1 MAEEEVYKPQWN
13 LIEFTLLSIFP
24 IHLSFF
30 HIHKDLSVVIHFI
43 FLAVICIPP
52 LFLQFKLGGHLQKG
66 IVGMLSAYF
75 PIWKGVGIA
84 ALVHLMLVCIY
95 QGPVV
100 AEIAT
105 YMIISVAKQP
115 YLWGTCDNA
124 WNSNHCSPG
133 VVSSITGL
141 PEITNRAAYEFYKA
155 EFWDLSDGI
164 DHVHG
169 FPHWRFTETVS
180 HMTVPMLPI
189 ASASVWLLV
198 LLMVAL
204 GGRVFGWIVTVVAP
218 IAISCT
224 LVVLGY
230 GLARLDQGP
239 TRDMLKQI
247 FTLPDVKPTFYTSED
262 FLKRCMDSFVH
273 IQMALPLWFGIAP
286 TMGKMTGF
294 GKIRKN
300 LTWLLM
306 TIMYG
311 VFWML
316 PTLTMAPYL
325 GNLILK
331 SQALF
336 TDVPLN
342 GYALIFDTMAT
353 AFSYLRIPP
362 VYALLFYLSIFLYHV
377 LFLCVAILTLV
388 DNIMESLIPCLERNS
403 INKTFINVVVTF
415 LVVGVINALGVPH
428 TTNAGP
434 YFNVLMIVSLE
445 RLVFLVVVLTF
456 IGLIVVY
463 AKQNFSLAERIM
475 MGVWFALA
483 CLATAGLWVY
493 KFVHGHDE
501 LHYNGNVYSQTWETI
516 SWIVSGV
523 PFVFV
528 VVGAIHAIMVGRGS
542 CCQRFMGTF
551 QESSS
556 RSRVDNGRT
565 YHCAE
570 PSAPPYAYM
579 DGDVFPMDNLPY
591 TSDPDLDPL

>member
-1 MAEEEVYKPQWN
+1 MADGETYKPQWN
-13 LIEFTLLSIFP
+13 LVEFTLLSIFP
-24 IHLSFF
+24 IHLSFL
-30 HIHKDLSVVIHFI
+30 HIHKDLSVIIHFI
-43 FLAVICIPP
+43 FLSVLCIPP
-52 LFLQFKLGGHLQKG
+52 LFLQLKLGGHLQKG
-66 IVGMLSAYF
+66 IVGMLSTYF

-84 ALVHLMLVCIY
+84 ALVHLMLICIY

-100 AEIAT
+100 AEVAS
-105 YMIISVAKQP
+105 YMFISVAQQP
-115 YLWGTCDNA
+115 YLWGTCDNS
-124 WNSNHCSPG
+124 WNTNYCSPG

-141 PEITNRAAYEFYKA
+141 PEMTKRSAYEFYTL
-155 EFWDLSDGI
+155 EFWQITDGI

-169 FPHWRFTETVS
+169 FPHWRFTEAVS
-180 HMTVPMLPI
+180 RMTVPMLPI

-204 GGRVFGWIVTVVAP
+204 GGRVFGWILAVVTP

-230 GLARLDQGP
+230 GLARLDQEP
-239 TRDMLKQI
+239 TKEMLKII
-247 FTLPDVKPTFYTSED
+247 FTIPDFKLSHFTSED
-262 FLKRCMDSFVH
+262 VFTKCMSSFVH

-294 GKIRKN
+294 GKIHKN
-300 LTWLLM
+300 VTWLLM
-306 TIMYG
+306 ILMYG
-311 VFWML
+311 IFWML

-325 GNLILK
+325 GNLIQK
-331 SQALF
+331 SQAILS
-336 TDVPLN
+336 DVPLS
-342 GYALIFDTMAT
+342 GYPLIFDTMAT

-362 VYALLFYLSIFLYHV
+362 AYALLFYLSIFLYHV

-434 YFNVLMIVSLE
+434 YFNTLMTVSLE

-475 MGVWFALA
+475 MGVWFALS
-483 CLATAGLWVY
+483 CLATAGIWVY
-493 KFVHGHDE
+493 KFVHGQDE
-501 LHYNGNVYSQTWETI
+501 LNYKGSVYSETWETI

-528 VVGAIHAIMVGRGS
+528 VVGAIHAIMVGRGP
-542 CCQRFMGTF
+542 CCQRFLGTF
-551 QESSS
+551 QESSRQS
-556 RSRVDNGRT
+556 RLDSGRT
-565 YHCAE
+565 YHRAE
-570 PSAPPYAYM
+570 PSAPPYVYM
-579 DGDVFPMDNLPY
+579 DGDAFPLDHLPY
-591 TSDPDLDPL
+591 RSDPDLNPL